1 MSAVTLAARACSA
14 WPRRAGAAGAA
25 AEAMTEAM
33 TEARTEARTGP
44 WSRSSAGLGRY
55 GRLVLALMFVLATGC
70 ARRPLLA
77 PTSTAPTA
85 ASAHSELV
93 ELEKTIADN
102 KPLLRGG
109 SEHTSAVSPAA
120 ADSSPTKLSTGGAP
134 SSRCDGV
141 CRAAQEICTAS
152 RRICQI
158 SLDVADTAVAASCQR
173 SERTC
178 TEAGALCAQCR

>member
-1 MSAVTLAARACSA
+1 MSAVTLAARARSA
-14 WPRRAGAAGAA
+14 WPRRSCTAGVMTGAI
-25 AEAMTEAM
+25 
-33 TEARTEARTGP
+33 
-44 WSRSSAGLGRY
+44 SRFSASLGRPHRLGLG
-55 GRLVLALMFVLATGC
+55 LALWLALGSGC
-70 ARRPLLA
+70 AVRPRLA
-77 PTSTAPTA
+77 PASASPIA

-109 SEHTSAVSPAA
+109 SEHTTAGSPAPAA
-120 ADSSPTKLSTGGAP
+120 ADSSPAQLSTGGAP

>member
-1 MSAVTLAARACSA
+1 
-14 WPRRAGAAGAA
+14 
-25 AEAMTEAM
+25 MTEIM
-33 TEARTEARTGP
+33 PGTTTGTMIN
-44 WSRSSAGLGRY
+44 SSAGPGWHRRLGLGLALLLGLAAGCAKRP
-55 GRLVLALMFVLATGC
+55 VLAPAS
-70 ARRPLLA
+70 A
-77 PTSTAPTA
+77 APTA
-85 ASAHSELV
+85 ASAHTEIV
-93 ELEKTIADN
+93 ELEKTIAEN

-109 SEHTSAVSPAA
+109 NERAAAPAA
-120 ADSSPTKLSTGGAP
+120 ADSAATPLATSGAP

>member
-1 MSAVTLAARACSA
+1 MSAVTLAARARSA
-14 WPRRAGAAGAA
+14 RPRRSGTAGMMTGAKN
-25 AEAMTEAM
+25 
-33 TEARTEARTGP
+33 RL
-44 WSRSSAGLGRY
+44 SAYLGWPH
-55 GRLVLALMFVLATGC
+55 RLGFGLALLLALGSGC
-70 ARRPLLA
+70 AVRPRVA
-77 PTSTAPTA
+77 SSPASPTA

-109 SEHTSAVSPAA
+109 SERAPAGSPAPA
-120 ADSSPTKLSTGGAP
+120 SADSTPALLSTGGAP
-134 SSRCDGV
+134 ASRCDGV

>member
-1 MSAVTLAARACSA
+1 
-14 WPRRAGAAGAA
+14 
-25 AEAMTEAM
+25 MTEAM
-33 TEARTEARTGP
+33 TEAITVSWR
-44 WSRSSAGLGRY
+44 RSSAGLGRP
-55 GRLVLALMFVLATGC
+55 GRLGLGLALMFTLATGC

-77 PTSTAPTA
+77 PTSAAPTA
-85 ASAHSELV
+85 ASSHSELV

-109 SEHTSAVSPAA
+109 SEHATAGSPAPA
-120 ADSSPTKLSTGGAP
+120 TADSSSAQLSTAGAP
-134 SSRCDGV
+134 SGRCDGV